1 MSMRVSISR
10 VRISFRF
17 SISLP
22 LSIVIAA
29 IRRIAINCTANIAMS
44 MSRVVRYSTA
54 LSMIITMMSICIR
67 IC

>member
-1 MSMRVSISR
+1 MSMRVSICR

-29 IRRIAINCTANIAMS
+29 IRRIAVNCTANIAMS
-44 MSRVVRYSTA
+44 MSRVVSNSTA
-54 LSMIITMMSICIR
+54 MSMIIPMMSICIR
-67 IC
+67 TC

>member
-1 MSMRVSISR
+1 MSMRVSICR

-29 IRRIAINCTANIAMS
+29 IRRIAVNCTANIAMS
-44 MSRVVRYSTA
+44 MPRMVSNSTA
-54 LSMIITMMSICIR
+54 ISMIIPVMSICIR

>member
-29 IRRIAINCTANIAMS
+29 IRRITINCTANIAMS
-44 MSRVVRYSTA
+44 MSRVVSNSTA
-54 LSMIITMMSICIR
+54 MSMIIPIMSICIR